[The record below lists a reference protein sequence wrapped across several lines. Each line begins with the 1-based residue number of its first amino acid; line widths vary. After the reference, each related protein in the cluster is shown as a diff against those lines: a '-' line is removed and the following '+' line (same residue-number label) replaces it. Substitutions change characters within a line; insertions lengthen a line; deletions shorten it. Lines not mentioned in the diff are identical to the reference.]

1 MIDNVFEP
9 IVLSGPL
16 KLYGSSKPNQVNGDL
31 TGWFYPLFL
40 TRKEAIQEDIDRG
53 GKGVYRVITFY
64 DIDGEFYV
72 SDSYGVYG
80 ALKDPF
86 TYTLH
91 TGKGAENPFARIQ
104 NRLSLLIENQ
114 LPEFVQTDY
123 SMFITFIK
131 AYYEFMEQNNQA
143 QELLQDITKY
153 ADIDQTSED
162 MISKFLENYAYDIS
176 ASKISENKFLLKK
189 IREIYSRKGTE
200 ESYRILFNIL
210 YKETIDFFYPYDI
223 VLKPSSGKWSEYSS
237 LRVRQT
243 DLRQNVFEFKDTE
256 IIGATSKSTAVVT
269 NVQKI
274 DLAGNDV
281 YELILDTSKT
291 KGFFIG
297 GELISAAK
305 SILLNDSID
314 RSNLQAT
321 LYSVIS
327 NINVVDGKLGYKQG
341 NYIQSIIDNDGI
353 GKFAKAKI
361 SSVNSV
367 GSIVSV
373 ELENS
378 GINYGSNVIIITGP
392 PTESLT
398 GTYNIKNGIV
408 TITFPIEHKIKKGT
422 LLNIFYT
429 GNVYSPV
436 QNTSHRTEV
445 ITIPDIRSIRFKYP
459 GF

>member
-1 MIDNVFEP
+1 MSN
-9 IVLSGPL
+9 L
-16 KLYGSSKPNQVNGDL
+16 KTSILVAQQVPEYVTDE
-31 TGWFYPLFL
+31 YPLF
-40 TRKEAIQEDIDRG
+40 
-53 GKGVYRVITFY
+53 
-64 DIDGEFYV
+64 V
-72 SDSYGVYG
+72 SF
-80 ALKDPF
+80 L
-86 TYTLH
+86 
-91 TGKGAENPFARIQ
+91 E
-104 NRLSLLIENQ
+104 
-114 LPEFVQTDY
+114 
-123 SMFITFIK
+123 

-162 MISKFLENYAYDIS
+162 MISKFLNNYAYDIS
-176 ASKISENKFLLKK
+176 SSKISENKFLLKK

-223 VLKPSSGKWSEYSS
+223 VLKSSSGKWSEYSS

-243 DLRQNVFEFKDTE
+243 DLRQNIFDFKDTE
-256 IIGATSKSTAVVT
+256 IIGATSKSIAVVT

-274 DLAGNDV
+274 NLAGNDV

-305 SILLNDSID
+305 SIVLNDSID

-327 NINVVDGKLGYKQG
+327 KINVVDGKLGYKQG

-378 GINYGSNVIIITGP
+378 GINYGSNTIIITGP
-392 PTESLT
+392 PTENLT